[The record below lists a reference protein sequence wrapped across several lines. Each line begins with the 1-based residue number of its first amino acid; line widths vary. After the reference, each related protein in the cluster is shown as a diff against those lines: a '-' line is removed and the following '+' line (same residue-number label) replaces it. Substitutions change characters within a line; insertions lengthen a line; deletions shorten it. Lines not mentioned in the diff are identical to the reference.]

1 MMRILLFFFIF
12 IPLSALYAQRAPDSE
27 IGFAAGVSVYQG
39 DLTEQLYTFYETG
52 PMAGIFFRRN
62 WRNKLSSRIS
72 LNYGRLRGSD
82 HISGDPAR
90 KRRNLSFFSPLIE
103 GSVLLEYNFNRYYS
117 GASRF
122 RHGLIN
128 RGTPYIFSGVAFFWF
143 NPKTRLNGDKQT
155 LRFMPTEMSKNYG
168 LTQFAIPIGVGI
180 KYSVAPF
187 VTLGVELGFRKT
199 FTDYLDDVSGK
210 FIDPATAFSQGG
222 YEAFVLSDRSV
233 EVNSERFPAGSAR
246 GNSRYNDNYYFVN
259 ITLSKTLSGKGRYG
273 CPGRRF

>member
-1 MMRILLFFFIF
+1 MIRILLFFFMCMS
-12 IPLSALYAQRAPDSE
+12 LSVAYAQRAPDSE

-52 PMAGIFFRRN
+52 PMAGVFFRRN
-62 WRNKLSSRIS
+62 WRNKLSARLS
-72 LNYGRLRGSD
+72 LNYGRLRGAD
-82 HISGDPAR
+82 HISSDPAR

-103 GSVLLEYNFNRYYS
+103 GSALLEYNFNRYYS

-128 RGTPYIFSGVAFFWF
+128 RGTPYIFSGVAFFWY
-143 NPKTRLNGDKQT
+143 NPKTRLNGDKQS
-155 LRFMPTEMSKNYG
+155 LQFIPTEQSKNYS

-180 KYSVAPF
+180 KYNIAPF
-187 VTLGVELGFRKT
+187 VTLGVEFGFRKT
-199 FTDYLDDVSGK
+199 FTDYLDDVSGQ
-210 FIDPATAFSQGG
+210 FIDSATAFSQGG
-222 YEAFVLSDRSV
+222 YEALVLSDRSV

-246 GNSRYNDNYYFVN
+246 GNPKNNDNYYFVN
-259 ITLSKTLSGKGRYG
+259 ITLSKTLSGRGRYG

>member
-1 MMRILLFFFIF
+1 MK
-12 IPLSALYAQRAPDSE
+12 PAQWQV
-27 IGFAAGVSVYQG
+27 F
-39 DLTEQLYTFYETG
+39 
-52 PMAGIFFRRN
+52 FFRRN

-143 NPKTRLNGDKQT
+143 NPKTRLNGDKET

-168 LTQFAIPIGVGI
+168 LTSLP
-180 KYSVAPF
+180 
-187 VTLGVELGFRKT
+187 
-199 FTDYLDDVSGK
+199 YLL
-210 FIDPATAFSQGG
+210 
-222 YEAFVLSDRSV
+222 VL
-233 EVNSERFPAGSAR
+233 E
-246 GNSRYNDNYYFVN
+246 
-259 ITLSKTLSGKGRYG
+259 
-273 CPGRRF
+273 